1 MVSTSVVDTDDP
13 TIAVAGRIA
22 FPIVAA
28 FTAFRLV
35 RVNSEL
41 SQTQLHL
48 NLEYFTQMSFSLEP
62 TEVAQLKVFL
72 VGIGTM
78 IISMAH
84 LIVMRNVSA
93 LFMQIIFFAFD
104 NLLKHVLFLIVSFI
118 SGHWTCPK
126 MCFSNQGC
134 SALHYILFQMKL

>member
-1 MVSTSVVDTDDP
+1 MVSTSVVDADDP
-13 TIAVAGRIA
+13 TFAVAGRIA
-22 FPIVAA
+22 FPVVAA

-35 RVNSEL
+35 RVNSDL

-48 NLEYFTQMSFSLEP
+48 NLEYFTQMSFLLEP

-93 LFMQIIFFAFD
+93 LCMHVFD